1 MVLFSLIL
9 LLLLWQQRRWI
20 VSARAR
26 VCVCLSLYVDIWH
39 SLCLHQYKSTHT
51 VQNTKQQNQCLW
63 YHCRTE
69 VHVCQRV
76 YVHSEHVH
84 DRRVTAIWITVY
96 EYAYVCTCVRIRIQ
110 CLNTTHTHM
119 PNERRTR
126 KKKKT
131 ATSSDDRARESSI
144 SLAHFGANQHLFFP
158 SSYARFLVFR
168 LFLLLTPDESHRFG
182 SLCAAKFVFICYF
195 LLLLLFCVHRTRIGV
210 PRIRV
215 CLHVSGV
222 SMCSCKTRC
231 ASLHNSFSKL
241 YRSSS
246 LSLSLSFFLSGCR
259 SVDIMFAI
267 QSYDYNPSIIA
278 SCNLLRWV

>member
-1 MVLFSLIL
+1 M
-9 LLLLWQQRRWI
+9 
-20 VSARAR
+20 
-26 VCVCLSLYVDIWH
+26 
-39 SLCLHQYKSTHT
+39 
-51 VQNTKQQNQCLW
+51 
-63 YHCRTE
+63 
-69 VHVCQRV
+69 
-76 YVHSEHVH
+76 
-84 DRRVTAIWITVY
+84 
-96 EYAYVCTCVRIRIQ
+96 CTCVRIRIQ

-126 KKKKT
+126 KKKT

-158 SSYARFLVFR
+158 SSYARFF
-168 LFLLLTPDESHRFG
+168 F
-182 SLCAAKFVFICYF
+182 LCAAKFVFICYF
-195 LLLLLFCVHRTRIGV
+195 LLLLLFCVRRTRIGV

-215 CLHVSGV
+215 CLHVSGI

-278 SCNLLRWV
+278 SCNLLR